1 MVFVYVCVHHL
12 ELPGFTI
19 LIRPGLS
26 VILGLYYKYMRCAP
40 VCVRVIVSFCS
51 CFLDARLCICV
62 FICVFRVFVCVSRL
76 DPQRK
81 REVFKVRTAS
91 LIILLV
97 KL

>member
-12 ELPGFTI
+12 VLPGFTI

-26 VILGLYYKYMRCAP
+26 VILGLYMRCAP

-62 FICVFRVFVCVSRL
+62 STYVFCVFVCVSRL
-76 DPQRK
+76 DPQK
-81 REVFKVRTAS
+81 K
-91 LIILLV
+91 
-97 KL
+97 